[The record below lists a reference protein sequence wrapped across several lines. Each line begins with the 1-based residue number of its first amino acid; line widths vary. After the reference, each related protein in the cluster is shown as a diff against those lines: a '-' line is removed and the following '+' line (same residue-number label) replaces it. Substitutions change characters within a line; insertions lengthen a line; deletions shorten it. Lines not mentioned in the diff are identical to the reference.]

1 MYERARERG
10 REREEDTRLKHV
22 RVDSEREVMGTWGIE
37 IEVERKSN
45 FTRAASQILS
55 TPSFPP
61 DAISVPSI
69 EKATPLPVLVSFCV
83 FAIGREPQGGVRME
97 REIKGVSEGH
107 EANVPELEKANESV
121 RVLERESESDRARR
135 GSKGARERDI
145 ERESREPQRT

>member
-1 MYERARERG
+1 M
-10 REREEDTRLKHV
+10 
-22 RVDSEREVMGTWGIE
+22 RVDSEREVMVMGTLAIE

-61 DAISVPSI
+61 DAISVPST
-69 EKATPLPVLVSFCV
+69 EKATPLLVSFCV
-83 FAIGREPQGGVRME
+83 FAIGREPQGDVRME
-97 REIKGVSEGH
+97 REIEGVSEGH

>member
-1 MYERARERG
+1 M
-10 REREEDTRLKHV
+10 

-37 IEVERKSN
+37 MEVERKSN

-61 DAISVPSI
+61 DAISVPST
-69 EKATPLPVLVSFCV
+69 EKATPLLVSFCV
-83 FAIGREPQGGVRME
+83 FAIGREPQGDVRME
-97 REIKGVSEGH
+97 REIEGVSEGH